1 METTQT
7 QLETLTKWP
16 GSPVKNNRFTDLLP
30 SSQLHQDPDV
40 HPIQTTQTS
49 RGVNVQFKEI
59 IQTIICTIFLSGFAT
74 MRPMNK
80 VSSVLNYNDYT
91 EQKHDDMKVMTYL
104 DVFDIFL

>member
-16 GSPVKNNRFTDLLP
+16 GSPVKNNWFTDLLP

-49 RGVNVQFKEI
+49 RGLTFSLKK
-59 IQTIICTIFLSGFAT
+59 LY
-74 MRPMNK
+74 RLLY
-80 VSSVLNYNDYT
+80 VLFSCPGL
-91 EQKHDDMKVMTYL
+91 QQ
-104 DVFDIFL
+104 